1 MYLGVHP
8 MPLRYKNQQ
17 NFDEAKC
24 PILKVYSRKIQNVLI
39 MFLFPTKQS
48 YLLTAKIN
56 RDINNSL

>member
-1 MYLGVHP
+1 

-39 MFLFPTKQS
+39 MFLFLTKQS